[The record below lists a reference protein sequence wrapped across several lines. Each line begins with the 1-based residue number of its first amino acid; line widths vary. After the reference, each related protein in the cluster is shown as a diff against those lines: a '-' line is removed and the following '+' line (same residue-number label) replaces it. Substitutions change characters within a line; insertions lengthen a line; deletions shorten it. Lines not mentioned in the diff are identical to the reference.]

1 MRANVWN
8 ESVEEAKIWSQLL
21 LNNFGV
27 DTISKLALWSV
38 TRLINIGNVP
48 RKTAE
53 KIGLMLGML
62 QREMD
67 KWRVTQGESLM
78 LNKMKIVGAS
88 VVEIPD
94 EFC

>member
-1 MRANVWN
+1 M
-8 ESVEEAKIWSQLL
+8 
-21 LNNFGV
+21 
-27 DTISKLALWSV
+27 
-38 TRLINIGNVP
+38 INIGNVP

-88 VVEIPD
+88 VVEIPR
-94 EFC
+94 